1 MQFLKRTYGVGLW
14 VLVLS
19 ASLVFA
25 SITVATSYAQTS
37 TKSEGTIDG
46 DIGPTSGDP
55 DMPTGDT
62 PAPSAGSGTTGSIDS
77 GAGITQHSST
87 IVAEPSK
94 RYGAWAQWKLAFR
107 LYLRGFWL
115 R

>member
-1 MQFLKRTYGVGLW
+1 MQLLKRTYGVGLW

-25 SITVATSYAQTS
+25 SFTVATSYAQTPA
-37 TKSEGTIDG
+37 KSEGTIDG
-46 DIGPTSGDP
+46 DVGPTSGDP

-62 PAPSAGSGTTGSIDS
+62 PPPSTGSGTNGSIDS
-77 GAGITQHSST
+77 GAGVTQHSS
-87 IVAEPSK
+87 VAEPSK
-94 RYGAWAQWKLAFR
+94 RHGAWAHWKLAFR